1 MGGGRHRILVIEDN
15 VETAEAFAII
25 FEARGFDVTLAS
37 NGADALMLLEHD
49 HAYCA
54 ILLDL
59 MLPVMDGRA
68 FRRAQRADQILA
80 TIPVI
85 VVSGDPHVAEVARH
99 LEADNFLRKPIDPL
113 EVANVVQRH
122 CDGRACSTAPLRSG
136 A

>member
-1 MGGGRHRILVIEDN
+1 MGRHRILVIEDN
-15 VETAEAFAII
+15 VETAEAFALI

-59 MLPVMDGRA
+59 VLPVMDGRA
-68 FRRAQRADQILA
+68 FRRAQRMDPNLTA
-80 TIPVI
+80 IPVI
-85 VVSGDPHVAEVARH
+85 VVSGDPQVAEVARH

-113 EVANVVQRH
+113 EVANVVERH
-122 CDGRACSTAPLRSG
+122 CDGRACATPRLSSG
-136 A
+136 L

>member
-1 MGGGRHRILVIEDN
+1 MDRRRHRIFVIEDN
-15 VETAEAFAII
+15 VETAEAFALI

-59 MLPVMDGRA
+59 MLPVMDGRE
-68 FRRAQRADQILA
+68 FRRAQRADSSLA

-122 CDGRACSTAPLRSG
+122 CDGRACSRPSVAPG
-136 A
+136 I